1 MSMDLST
8 AKSHQKGCPNPA
20 VGTSQIR
27 FGIVRGGYNTNT
39 IFHAPGRKKH
49 TRCCFPDKALSDVLH
64 PCDLIL
70 SKTIRLASPIFLE
83 QEICHGKI
91 QKCNA
96 SRIKH
101 RDVGIAFTTRS
112 LSKNEITK
120 LSTDLNRQRNSGASA
135 KRDQGRVNLNRTDEA
150 KARRCL
156 FLVGCVRGY
165 EVDVIVNH
173 LVGFLKSFRLV

>member
-27 FGIVRGGYNTNT
+27 FWNSPWWLQYQYNIPCLRQKKRTSMLLSGLSFVRCTTSLRFNT
-39 IFHAPGRKKH
+39 
-49 TRCCFPDKALSDVLH
+49 V
-64 PCDLIL
+64 
-70 SKTIRLASPIFLE
+70 KTIRLASPIFLE

-91 QKCNA
+91 QKCHA

-120 LSTDLNRQRNSGASA
+120 LSTDSIFRQCALL
-135 KRDQGRVNLNRTDEA
+135 QGNLNFSGVPAVFEVVH
-150 KARRCL
+150 KNNGILKNLGINFFFARH
-156 FLVGCVRGY
+156 
-165 EVDVIVNH
+165 ISTNA
-173 LVGFLKSFRLV
+173 